1 MMRFLADEN
10 FNNQIIRGVLRRVPS
25 VKFIRVQDT
34 DLMGQPDPEVL
45 EYALEQDLVL
55 ISHDV
60 NTIRGFYYQRVAS
73 NEPVPT
79 VFLVHGEKPIGDV
92 IDALVLILLAT
103 DASEWTGQLHYIPL

>member
-1 MMRFLADEN
+1 M
-10 FNNQIIRGVLRRVPS
+10 
-25 VKFIRVQDT
+25 
-34 DLMGQPDPEVL
+34 L

-60 NTIRGFYYQRVAS
+60 NTIRGFYYQRVAR

-79 VFLVHGEKPIGDV
+79 VLLVHGEKPIGDV